1 MVIIQCLPEGLGSG
15 LAEVFG
21 SSDVF
26 GGSEVFGGSVVV
38 VDGSTFG
45 APSLSPSSSS
55 SERGAFVQAGPCLVV
70 VVEPTNPQPVRVVE
84 NIVVHFEDVGL

>member
-26 GGSEVFGGSVVV
+26 GGSEVFGG
-38 VDGSTFG
+38 
-45 APSLSPSSSS
+45 
-55 SERGAFVQAGPCLVV
+55 
-70 VVEPTNPQPVRVVE
+70 
-84 NIVVHFEDVGL
+84 